1 MKVVLKRDVKN
12 LGKVGDI
19 CNVANGYGRNFLL
32 PKGYAIIAN
41 KNNIALLEQK
51 REELIKKNNE
61 LEKEA
66 KQVAEVLN
74 NEVFNVVRQA
84 ADDDTIYGSIRTKD
98 IYNLILNLLK
108 SKNSNFVFDIGGI
121 EIQQIKSLGKY
132 IIPVFLF
139 GNISAN
145 IRLNVCRIASDFESD
160 ISSFDK
166 QMLDNSQ
173 KTENIKKNNKLL
185 NADKKL
191 EKMKNKM
198 EKKTNNDK
206 ENKNENKEVN
216 AKAEEVNIDTVSAEN
231 KK

>member
-1 MKVVLKRDVKN
+1 MKVVLKRNVKN

-19 CNVANGYGRNFLL
+19 CNVADGYGRNFLL

-216 AKAEEVNIDTVSAEN
+216 AKAEEDNIDNVSAEN

>member
-84 ADDDTIYGSIRTKD
+84 ADDDTMYGSIRTKD

-121 EIQQIKSLGKY
+121 EIQQIKSLCKY
-132 IIPVFLF
+132 IISFFLF

-145 IRLNVCRIASDFESD
+145 IWLNVCRIASDFESD

-191 EKMKNKM
+191 EKMKNKI
-198 EKKTNNDK
+198 EKKSNNNK